1 MITMHRWQRQQKPI
15 VHLEDVTSSPS
26 RCGTTTYA
34 SVMRG
39 VLVRTISQV
48 VNMKSLRARKRTK
61 AVTYSEI
68 LCTPQ
73 DYYHDLDHIITCWD
87 KHFLSNLTNEG

>member
-1 MITMHRWQRQQKPI
+1 
-15 VHLEDVTSSPS
+15 
-26 RCGTTTYA
+26 
-34 SVMRG
+34 
-39 VLVRTISQV
+39 
-48 VNMKSLRARKRTK
+48 MKSLRARKRTK